1 MLQLL
6 VNLAAILGGIASAVQ
21 ISESAAKARKES
33 KLRRQLK
40 RATITPTEAL
50 RSFRR
55 QYPRTRVKLGAF
67 PGGVAVLVVRAGD
80 PVPEGSGY
88 LGYQVIQAPEHW

>member
-33 KLRRQLK
+33 KLRRQIK
-40 RATITPTEAL
+40 RAMITHTEAL
-50 RSFRR
+50 RAFRR
-55 QYPRTRVKLGAF
+55 QYPRTKVK
-67 PGGVAVLVVRAGD
+67 PGMFKDGTAVLVVRAGD
-80 PVPEGSGY
+80 PKPDAPEF
-88 LGYQVIQAPEHW
+88 LGYKVIQAPEHW